1 MKVLPAGEFGMS
13 IAVDRPAGGH
23 RFADARAQ
31 ASKVGAMK
39 GI

>member
-1 MKVLPAGEFGMS
+1 MKVLPAAEFGIF
-13 IAVDRPAGGH
+13 IAIDRPAGGH

-31 ASKVGAMK
+31 VPDVGAMK